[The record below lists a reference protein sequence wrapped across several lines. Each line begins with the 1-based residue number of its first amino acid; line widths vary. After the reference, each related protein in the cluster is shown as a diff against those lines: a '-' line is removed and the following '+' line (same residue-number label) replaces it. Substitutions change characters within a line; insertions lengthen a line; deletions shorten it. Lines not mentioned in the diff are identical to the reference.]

1 MIQRFTAIALA
12 AASRV
17 TATGNGAAVDVSR
30 FTGLSKLVLD
40 ASATEAADNTA
51 DVKLQHSADGATD
64 WADLDL
70 AVFEQV
76 DNSGASLQ
84 ELHLNAD
91 SLKKFVRVVDTM
103 AGTDPAVVRSVTM
116 IGKLAY

>member
-103 AGTDPAVVRSVTM
+103 ADIKTDEIAVGTIVGWV
-116 IGKLAY
+116 